1 MNSLLSYLKTR
12 ILKLKKIILR
22 INNETYSRTDTSLK
36 KRIVLAAISL
46 FISLLF
52 WVFIAWNGNNEG
64 TKNIAVNL
72 EYENLPKG
80 HIIYAPTKNIEV
92 KISGKVSTITR
103 VEHADIKATVD
114 LENLSVGTY
123 NLPIKVEVPATVRL
137 RSWNKTTVP
146 VELSRYIERKI
157 PLTWRIEGDLPEG
170 KVVSSV
176 NISPKE
182 VTVGGAESDI
192 LSIQAV
198 NAILPDLMQYTG
210 NDIKAKIEII
220 GVENKQNRDRISIS
234 SKFANVKIK
243 LEDEIQVDKIPVKVS
258 ITGSPY
264 DGLEINTVKIIPDMV
279 SIYGK
284 KSAIDKMKELILP
297 PIDITGLEQNI
308 QLMVPIRPIDLESE
322 IELRGPDRVR
332 VEITLRNKITTTTF
346 TNINI
351 ALVGANLTQ
360 FKLEPK
366 VATVTIEASQSTM
379 NTLNNSVPFSL
390 YVDVS
395 NVVSKQISLPILIK
409 NLKYGVDIKT
419 ISPEEVEV
427 TNLSF

>member
-1 MNSLLSYLKTR
+1 M
-12 ILKLKKIILR
+12 
-22 INNETYSRTDTSLK
+22 
-36 KRIVLAAISL
+36 
-46 FISLLF
+46 
-52 WVFIAWNGNNEG
+52 
-64 TKNIAVNL
+64 
-72 EYENLPKG
+72 
-80 HIIYAPTKNIEV
+80 
-92 KISGKVSTITR
+92 
-103 VEHADIKATVD
+103 
-114 LENLSVGTY
+114 
-123 NLPIKVEVPATVRL
+123 PATVRL

-198 NAILPDLMQYTG
+198 NAILPDLKQYTG

-332 VEITLRNKITTTTF
+332 VEITLRNKIKNTTF
-346 TNINI
+346 NKINI
-351 ALVGANLTQ
+351 ALEG
-360 FKLEPK
+360 E
-366 VATVTIEASQSTM
+366 
-379 NTLNNSVPFSL
+379 LNS
-390 YVDVS
+390 
-395 NVVSKQISLPILIK
+395 I
-409 NLKYGVDIKT
+409 
-419 ISPEEVEV
+419 
-427 TNLSF
+427 